1 VTCGGFPGER
11 PASRYVKYVALRK
24 MPMGLVPSWAVYA
37 TIPGLM
43 IEIPGAEVSRASLGG
58 SATAHRK
65 VASANSMPSLGLDAT
80 TFRPAELP
88 AGHRPVLLVVVDTEE
103 EFDWS
108 APFNR
113 AHRAV
118 ASIAG
123 LVPVHR
129 MFVELGVR
137 PTYVIDHPVAATG
150 HSADIVAA
158 FAADG
163 SAEIGAHLHP
173 WVTPPDE
180 EPVNAFNSYA
190 GNLEPQL
197 ERAKLVELRS
207 AILRGTGV
215 RPVTFKAGRYGVA
228 PRTPAFLGE
237 LGFRVDLSSSPGFN
251 WSGDGGADFSGA
263 RYPNDPYWLR
273 GTPDILEIPTTG
285 GYFGPLRMLG
295 EALIPVDNGRD
306 RRESMLAAFLRKMRL
321 ARRAMLTPE
330 GFRLWELQALAES
343 LLARGSRVL
352 TLSWHSPSARP
363 GHTPFVRSEAELQEF
378 VATLRGFTTW
388 FARQHSGRF
397 ATASEVLGLVRPA
410 DAP

>member
-1 VTCGGFPGER
+1 MSHASFGGTSTDVRNVGSE
-11 PASRYVKYVALRK
+11 PAVL
-24 MPMGLVPSWAVYA
+24 P
-37 TIPGLM
+37 
-43 IEIPGAEVSRASLGG
+43 LGFD
-58 SATAHRK
+58 T
-65 VASANSMPSLGLDAT
+65 T

-88 AGHRPVLLVVVDTEE
+88 AGHPPVLLVVVDTEE

-108 APFNR
+108 APFSRANR
-113 AHRAV
+113 AV
-118 ASIAG
+118 TSIAG
-123 LVPVHR
+123 LVPIQR

-137 PTYVIDHPVAATG
+137 ATYVIDHPVAATAQ
-150 HSADIVAA
+150 SADIVAA

-180 EPVNAFNSYA
+180 EPVTAFNSYA

-197 ERAKLVELRS
+197 ERAKLVELRT
-207 AILRGTGV
+207 AIFRGTGV

-228 PRTPAFLGE
+228 RRTPGFIGE

-251 WSGDGGADFSGA
+251 WSGDGGPDFSGG

-273 GTPDILEIPTTG
+273 GMPDILEIPTTG
-285 GYFGPLRMLG
+285 DYFGPLRLLG
-295 EALIPVDNGRD
+295 EAMTPVDNVLP
-306 RRESMLAAFLRKMRL
+306 RRESTLVAYLRKIRL

-330 GFRLWELQALAES
+330 GFQLWELQALTES

-363 GHTPFVRSEAELQEF
+363 GHTPFVRSEAELQDF
-378 VATLRGFTTW
+378 VKTLRAFTTW
-388 FARQHSGRF
+388 FATQHSGRF
-397 ATASEVLGLVRPA
+397 ATAAEVLALIRPA
-410 DAP
+410 AAR

>member
-1 VTCGGFPGER
+1 VSQASFGATSPVLRSAGSEPMARALGF
-11 PASRYVKYVALRK
+11 
-24 MPMGLVPSWAVYA
+24 
-37 TIPGLM
+37 
-43 IEIPGAEVSRASLGG
+43 
-58 SATAHRK
+58 
-65 VASANSMPSLGLDAT
+65 DT
-80 TFRPAELP
+80 TSFRPARLP
-88 AGHRPVLLVVVDTEE
+88 AGHPPVLLVVIDTEE

-113 AHRAV
+113 AHRGV
-118 ASIAG
+118 SSIAG

-137 PTYVIDHPVAATG
+137 PTYVIDHPVAATAQ
-150 HSADIVAA
+150 SADIVAA

-180 EPVNAFNSYA
+180 EPVTAFNSYA
-190 GNLEPQL
+190 GNLDPQL
-197 ERAKLVELRS
+197 ERAKLVELHA
-207 AILRGTGV
+207 AIIRGTGV
-215 RPVTFKAGRYGVA
+215 RPLTFKAGRYGIA
-228 PRTPAFLGE
+228 PRTPGFLGE

-251 WSGDGGADFSGA
+251 WSGDGGPDFSGS
-263 RYPNDPYWLR
+263 RYSNDPYWIR

-285 GYFGPLRMLG
+285 GYYGPLRVLG
-295 EALIPVDNGRD
+295 EALTPVDNSRN
-306 RRESMLAAFLRKMRL
+306 RRESTLGVYLRKARL

-363 GHTPFVRSEAELQEF
+363 GHTWFVRSESELQQFLGTIRSF
-378 VATLRGFTTW
+378 VTW
-388 FARQHSGRF
+388 FARQHSARF
-397 ATASEVLGLVRPA
+397 ATAVETLGLVSSAEPR
-410 DAP
+410 